1 MPSADE
7 AKVLPIDG
15 RHRRRVENSDAAVR
29 VMIELFEETGMLP
42 TVAEVAERA
51 GISPRSVFRYFD
63 DVDALTRAAID
74 TRFREAAAYAILP
87 SIPEDLDERIDLL
100 TRSRADLFAFVGP
113 TARLVRSRLGDN
125 PILAETTALSRSL
138 LRRQLRFVFG
148 TELAGLGDRGEVVLD
163 LLDVVFSLESWS
175 LLVEQLGQSVEE
187 ARATLAAGARALVGR

>member
-29 VMIELFEETGMLP
+29 AMIELFEETGMLP

-138 LRRQLRFVFG
+138 LRRQLRLVFG